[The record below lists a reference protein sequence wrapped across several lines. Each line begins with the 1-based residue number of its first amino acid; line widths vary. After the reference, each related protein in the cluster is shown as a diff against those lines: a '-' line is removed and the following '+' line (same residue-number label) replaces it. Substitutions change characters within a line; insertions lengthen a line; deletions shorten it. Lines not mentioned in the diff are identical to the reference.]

1 MKFLQ
6 FLKKPWVIILL
17 VVIIGL
23 IVWRVQ
29 VNKTNSA
36 ETYVTS
42 AVLRGKLT
50 QTVSATGKVESVS
63 ATNLNFKASG
73 TVQKIYVKAGDV
85 VKQGQLLAALS
96 ARQAEASVQDASA
109 AVMQAAADLAE
120 IKAGSSVEDINIT
133 KTRVDQAKVELTSK
147 QNDFTQLTSENER
160 NLISLR
166 EKLFNAINS
175 SIFVIQNDLEDTN
188 KLINEDNYETMLK
201 ISIADYNSAMQSYA
215 DCYDS
220 LQSLNRDKVGI
231 SATSKTD
238 DLLALAQK
246 TINGLNNDNEML
258 SDTFVLLTKALAGGS
273 LTQTLID
280 TFKTTI
286 STDQTAL
293 TAQIS
298 ATQTAKSNLEIQ
310 TVNYTNSLASAKTNI
325 DKAQVALDV
334 AQAELALKQAG
345 PRSTQLSS
353 YQAKLARANAQLA
366 SAQATLADY
375 RLNAP
380 IDGIISKINYE
391 IGETA
396 GGASNAMISLIGES
410 NLEITVDVAESD
422 IAKIKTGDVTSI
434 TLDAFG
440 NEKVFAGHVSF
451 IDPAETIINDVVYYK
466 VKVVFDQAE
475 TEVKSGM
482 TANVNI
488 ITAEKNDVL
497 YIPARAVQIINNQR
511 VAQILVNNQK
521 ENKEVTTGLRAD
533 DGLIEVVSG
542 LNEGEQVIT
551 FTNTPAK

>member
-6 FLKKPWVIILL
+6 FLKKPWVLILI

-29 VNKTNSA
+29 VNKGKSA
-36 ETYVTS
+36 ETYITS
-42 AVLRGKLT
+42 VVLKGKLT

-73 TVQKIYVKAGDV
+73 TVQKIYVKAGDTI
-85 VKQGQLLAALS
+85 KQGQLLAALS
-96 ARQAEASVQDASA
+96 ARQAEASVQDVSA
-109 AVMQAAADLAE
+109 AVMQAEADLAE
-120 IKAGSSVEDINIT
+120 LKAGSSAEDINIT
-133 KTRVDQAKVELTSK
+133 KTKVDQAKVELMAK
-147 QNDFTQLTSENER
+147 QDDYNQLTSENEK

-175 SIFVIQNDLEDTN
+175 SIFVIQSNLEDVN

-201 ISIADYNSAMQSYA
+201 IFIYSYNDALSSYNTTYEA
-215 DCYDS
+215 S
-220 LQSLNRDKVGI
+220 KVLNREKIGI
-231 SATSKTD
+231 TAGNDSTA
-238 DLLALAQK
+238 LLSLAQT
-246 TINGLNNDNEML
+246 TIDVLNNTNEML
-258 SDTFVLLTKALAGGS
+258 SNTFILLTKVIAGGD
-273 LTQTLID
+273 LTQTVIN

-286 STDQTAL
+286 SADQTAL
-293 TAQIS
+293 TTQIS
-298 ATQTAKSNLEIQ
+298 ALQTAKSNLEIQ
-310 TVNYTNSLASAKTNI
+310 TVNYANSLASAKTNI
-325 DKAQVALDV
+325 DKAQVSLDV

-366 SAQATLADY
+366 SAQATLSDY

-396 GGASNAMISLIGES
+396 GGASEPMISLIGES

-422 IAKIKTGDVTSI
+422 IAKIKTGDIASI

-440 NEKVFAGHVSF
+440 NEKVFNGHVSF

-488 ITAEKNDVL
+488 ITAEKSDVL

-521 ENKEVTTGLRAD
+521 ENREVATGLRAD
-533 DGLIEVVSG
+533 DGLIEIVSG

-551 FTNTPAK
+551 FTNTLAK